1 MKKYLTELS
10 KKHGELFL
18 NKSYITFLQSYN
30 CYVMY
35 YKLLSVLFLI
45 GVIFISCSKNLSYE
59 DQISNILV
67 YEEGMR
73 EYTDEQFE
81 KIFKLIEENPE
92 TFNIDF
98 EGRYRFNSILSDD
111 KKVKA
116 YCFDISDV
124 KYGSGESRVI
134 LQYDLLGRINTVL
147 LPDTITAIEN
157 IYFLTDNRYLFISSY
172 GGFHHR
178 AYMYKQ
184 ANVYEV
190 GKQNVSKLN
199 GTFSTGD
206 GKIDEIE
213 VVYEQELSSRDDEI
227 YVLLAYRNDGIIDGI
242 EEIDK
247 LAILY
252 NQFKKELYVADI
264 GKATEGSQVMTGTFR
279 HYKWDKNLFHDI
291 TLINPLEFINEDYF
305 IRIEQENDGSCT
317 YMSWN
322 GGKKNGKPN
331 LVIKNGIRRL
341 INWNYRCPYNEW
353 ISDDESTP
361 DAEEFIFL
369 NNGYRYRYITGWLH
383 GDLLHELEVRNPDK
397 DIIYSGNFKQIE

>member
-1 MKKYLTELS
+1 MHL
-10 KKHGELFL
+10 
-18 NKSYITFLQSYN
+18 ITCLERMN
-30 CYVMY
+30 RKRC
-35 YKLLSVLFLI
+35 KLLSVICISNLLLI
-45 GVIFISCSKNLSYE
+45 GCSKNLSYE

-67 YEEGMR
+67 YEEGMG

-81 KIFKLIEENPE
+81 KVFNLIEGNPE
-92 TFNIDF
+92 TFDIDF
-98 EGRYRFNSILSDD
+98 EGINRFNSVLSDD

-116 YCFDISDV
+116 YCFDINDSH
-124 KYGSGESRVI
+124 YGYGAECRVI
-134 LQYDLLGRINTVL
+134 LQNNVFGKINTLL

-157 IYFLTDNRYLFISSY
+157 IYSLSNNRYLFIGASGSIHQ
-172 GGFHHR
+172 GV
-178 AYMYKQ
+178 YMYKQ
-184 ANVYEV
+184 ANVYEF
-190 GKQNVSKLN
+190 GKQCVTKLPKV
-199 GTFSTGD
+199 FSVGD
-206 GKIDEIE
+206 EKIDEIE
-213 VVYEQELSSRDDEI
+213 VQYEQELSSRDDEI
-227 YVLLAYRNDGIIDGI
+227 YVLLAYRNDGIIEGI

-252 NQFKKELYVADI
+252 NHLKKELYVADI
-264 GKATEGSQVMTGTFR
+264 GEATEGSQVMTGTFR
-279 HYKWDKNLFHDI
+279 HYKWDGNLFHDI
-291 TLINPLEFINEDYF
+291 TLIKPLEFINEDYF

-331 LVIKNGIRRL
+331 LVIKNGIRQL

-383 GDLLHELEVRNPDK
+383 GDLLEELEVYSPDE
-397 DIIYSGNFKQIE
+397 DLIYSGIFKQVE

>member
-1 MKKYLTELS
+1 M
-10 KKHGELFL
+10 H
-18 NKSYITFLQSYN
+18 
-30 CYVMY
+30 

-67 YEEGMR
+67 NEEGMR

-92 TFNIDF
+92 TFDIDF
-98 EGRYRFNSILSDD
+98 EGINRFNSVLSDD

-116 YCFDISDV
+116 YCCDISDV
-124 KYGSGESRVI
+124 KYGFSESRVI
-134 LQYDLLGRINTVL
+134 LQYYLLGRINTVL

-157 IYFLTDNRYLFISSY
+157 IYFLTDNRYLFISSC

-178 AYMYKQ
+178 VYMYKQ

-190 GKQNVSKLN
+190 GKQNVSQLN
-199 GTFSTGD
+199 GAFSTGD

-213 VVYEQELSSRDDEI
+213 VMYEQELSSRDDEI
-227 YVLLAYRNDGIIDGI
+227 NVLLAYRNDGIIEGI

-247 LAILY
+247 LSILY
-252 NQFKKELYVADI
+252 NHFKKELYVADI
-264 GKATEGSQVMTGTFR
+264 GEATEGSQVMTGTFR
-279 HYKWDKNLFHDI
+279 HYKWDGNLFHDI
-291 TLINPLEFINEDYF
+291 TLIKPLEFINEDYF
-305 IRIEQENDGSCT
+305 IRIEQENDGSST

-331 LVIKNGIRRL
+331 LVIKNGIRQL

-361 DAEEFIFL
+361 DAEEFIFH

-383 GDLLHELEVRNPDK
+383 GDLLEELEVYSPDE
-397 DIIYSGNFKQIE
+397 DLIYSGNFKQVE